1 MAIKSMVMGDA
12 GVTGD
17 GSRHGGGGSISDG
30 GKRRESLHRFFLAGA
45 QGEKATKFRLQKW

>member
-1 MAIKSMVMGDA
+1 MAIESMVMGDA

-30 GKRRESLHRFFLAGA
+30 GKRRESLHRFFLAA
-45 QGEKATKFRLQKW
+45 PGEKATKFRLQKW